1 MRCWLLKEVKSGR
14 WKDREERK
22 GKKEEEEGGGK
33 EAKRQRKEEGRGI
46 RALNKSDL
54 VSAARCGFSV

>member
-22 GKKEEEEGGGK
+22 GKKEAEEGGGK
-33 EAKRQRKEEGRGI
+33 EAKRQRKEEGRGRQDI
-46 RALNKSDL
+46 EKDNFRSW
-54 VSAARCGFSV
+54 

>member
-33 EAKRQRKEEGRGI
+33 EARKQRKEEGRGRQDI
-46 RALNKSDL
+46 EKDNFRSWW
-54 VSAARCGFSV
+54 

>member
-33 EAKRQRKEEGRGI
+33 EAKRQRKEEGRGRQEI
-46 RALNKSDL
+46 EKDNFRSW
-54 VSAARCGFSV
+54 